1 MIHVAVVS
9 NDNCVV
15 EEIAVTLPLCFQEN
29 GYRQDNYHDEAE
41 FVHEL
46 IKTNI
51 YDIVFID
58 IDSNRKKGEDIVS
71 EIRKFDSD
79 EKVYIIFISS
89 QTDNLSSL
97 FTYHPF
103 GFFEKPVTR
112 ERLIDSVNKMK
123 FNSGTIMLTI
133 NRKKRKIYIND
144 IKYIQSE
151 AHKIGIYIDNMDKP
165 LFCYAKISDFYAKIQ
180 EYSCDFLR
188 VHTSYIIN
196 RNYVDEYLKNS
207 IRIGEAHIPV
217 SRKFNKEFKEW

>member
-1 MIHVAVVS
+1 MIHAAVVS

-15 EEIAVTLPLCFQEN
+15 EEIAVTLHLCFQEN

-41 FVHEL
+41 FAKEL
-46 IKTNI
+46 INTNI

-58 IDSNRKKGEDIVS
+58 IDSNRKKCESIVS

-89 QTDNLSSL
+89 RTDDLGSL
-97 FTYHPF
+97 FSYHPF
-103 GFFEKPVTR
+103 GFFEKPVIR
-112 ERLIDSVNKMK
+112 EQLIDIVNKMK
-123 FNSGTIMLTI
+123 FNSRAIMLTI

-151 AHKIGIYIDNMDKP
+151 AHKIGIYINNMDKP
-165 LFCYAKISDFYAKIQ
+165 LFCYAKISDFYDKVQ
-180 EYSCDFLR
+180 EYSHDFLR

-207 IRIGEAHIPV
+207 VRIGEVRIPV

>member
-58 IDSNRKKGEDIVS
+58 IDSNREKGEDIVS

-133 NRKKRKIYIND
+133 NRKKE
-144 IKYIQSE
+144 KYIS
-151 AHKIGIYIDNMDKP
+151 M
-165 LFCYAKISDFYAKIQ
+165 
-180 EYSCDFLR
+180 
-188 VHTSYIIN
+188 T
-196 RNYVDEYLKNS
+196 
-207 IRIGEAHIPV
+207 
-217 SRKFNKEFKEW
+217 